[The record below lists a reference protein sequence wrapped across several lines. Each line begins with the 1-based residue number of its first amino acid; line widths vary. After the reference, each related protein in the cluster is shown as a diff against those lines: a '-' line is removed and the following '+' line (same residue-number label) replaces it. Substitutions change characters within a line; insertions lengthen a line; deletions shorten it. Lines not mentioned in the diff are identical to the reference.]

1 MEKETLLKILELSE
15 KENISEKEACR
26 QITGKYR
33 SVNYEKTK
41 FGIEKWSPG
50 QAPHCGKTRKYK
62 VNDSYFSAINTF
74 SSYYSG
80 FIAAD
85 GNISKDYNKLT
96 IALTR
101 KDRDFL
107 EKFLENLESDYKIY
121 DGISKEQFEYSAII
135 ITSDQIIKDLQDNF
149 NIIPNKSLIYT
160 PPIFENKEFE
170 DCFVMGLID
179 GDGTIGYTKRTERDI
194 DSFYISFAGTLES
207 VSLVKNCFERILNKE
222 TSNLYQRDTSK
233 NFYQYRISDK
243 SAREVY
249 MYFYEK
255 YNYLPTLSRKWN
267 KDNFE
272 YCKNWKKKL
281 PVSRRKGVRVFN
293 LKGELVGVFSTL
305 KEASEF
311 TGLSQGRISNLC
323 KLNDNRHMGGGY
335 MCSRDNKEKM
345 DPYEAMSSTNTKYKE
360 QKALDNGETNIEDE
374 S

>member
-1 MEKETLLKILELSE
+1 MEKETLLKILELSK

-26 QITGKYR
+26 QVTGKYR

-41 FGIEKWSPG
+41 FNIEKWNPG

-62 VNDSYFSAINTF
+62 VNDSYFSSINAF

-96 IALTR
+96 ITLTR

-121 DGISKEQFEYSAII
+121 DGISKEQFEYSSIN
-135 ITSDQIIKDLQDNF
+135 ITSDQIVKDLQNNF
-149 NIIPNKSLIYT
+149 NIIPNKSLIYI
-160 PPIFENKEFE
+160 PPIFKNKEFE

-179 GDGTIGYTKRTERDI
+179 GDGTIGYTKRTEKDI
-194 DSFYISFAGTLES
+194 NSFYISFVGTLES
-207 VSLVKNCFERILNKE
+207 VNLVKNCFERVLNKE
-222 TSNLYQRDTSK
+222 TSNLYQKDVSK

-249 MYFYEK
+249 IYFYEK

-267 KDNFE
+267 KNNFE

-281 PVSRRKGVRVFN
+281 PTSRRKGVRVFN
-293 LKGELVGVFSTL
+293 LEGELVGVFDTL

-311 TGLSQGRISNLC
+311 TGLSQGRISDLC
-323 KLNDNRHMGGGY
+323 KLNDNRHMGKGY
-335 MCSRDNKEKM
+335 MCSRDDKEKM
-345 DPYEAMSSTNTKYKE
+345 DPYEAMSTINTKYKE
-360 QKALDNGETNIEDE
+360 QEAADKGEANIEDNA
-374 S
+374 